1 MPKLIRDN
9 QNDGLVKDTQNED
22 LEESN
27 EINGDVTFRQ
37 TISNESKTLNESD
50 CVNFNR
56 LNSQKRAPK
65 SLIYS
70 LYKLA
75 KRVILVDEGDV

>member
-1 MPKLIRDN
+1 MPEFSRDN

-27 EINGDVTFRQ
+27 EIYVVVIFRQ
-37 TISNESKTLNESD
+37 TMSNEFKTLNESD

-56 LNSQKRAPK
+56 LNIQMWAPR
-65 SLIYS
+65 SLIY
-70 LYKLA
+70 
-75 KRVILVDEGDV
+75 I